1 MYAAKFIKQ
10 KVERCRLL
18 GAGEGDGL
26 IDILNATEQH
36 TLRVKM

>member
-10 KVERCRLL
+10 VERCRLL

-26 IDILNATEQH
+26 IDILNPTEQH
-36 TLRVKM
+36 MLRVKM